1 MKLVH
6 PDWEQSVEFKE
17 NRVNVICIE
26 NQQYFTS
33 IIVEL
38 KNQIENGN
46 GKFILSD
53 NNKAMEIK
61 NNSGILFSPFLIDLL
76 NKRLLTA
83 VFKEMREVAM
93 NEEIIASNQIKS
105 EIISYMLKVSDYLDY
120 DVVIPDDFDVI
131 DLFKS
136 TGITLNADKQDIIS
150 TILDYVILC
159 HRILKWNIVFA
170 INLKSYFDLDQL
182 KLLYENILQHKI
194 HIVILEN
201 SNPYIISGE
210 KLITI
215 DNDLCEI

>member
-194 HIVILEN
+194 HMVILEN